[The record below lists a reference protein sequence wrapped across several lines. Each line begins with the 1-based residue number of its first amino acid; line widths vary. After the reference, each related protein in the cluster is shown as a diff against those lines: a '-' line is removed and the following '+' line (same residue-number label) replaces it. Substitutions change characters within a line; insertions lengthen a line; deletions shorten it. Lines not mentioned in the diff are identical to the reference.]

1 VTPAFAP
8 WLVGALSA
16 VGILVAGGGKPL
28 VWVLAAITGVTFYD
42 LAKRGVAESARA
54 RSDRTAVAMS
64 LGFFGVLLAGAFDLG
79 ASDGSV
85 GFAGWICRAVG
96 LAVIAAGFSLRVA
109 AARALGSNFGV
120 GISTAEDQLL
130 VENGPYRLIRHPTY
144 TALLLV
150 GIGTAIALRSPLAF
164 AVTLM
169 LWLPTALVR
178 MGKEE
183 QMLLE
188 RFGAAYG
195 HYCRRTWR
203 LLPRVY

>member
-1 VTPAFAP
+1 MTVAFGP

-16 VGILVAGGGKPL
+16 VGILIVGAGKPP
-28 VWVLAAITGVTFYD
+28 VWVLAAITGVTFFD
-42 LAKRGVAESARA
+42 LAKRGSTESAEA

-64 LGFFGVLLAGAFDLG
+64 LGFFGVLLAAAFDLG
-79 ASDGSV
+79 ASNGSG
-85 GFAGWICRAVG
+85 GFADWVRRGLG
-96 LAVIAAGFSLRVA
+96 LAVIGAGFALRVA
-109 AARALGSNFGV
+109 AARALGSSFGV
-120 GISTAEDQLL
+120 GISTAEDQML
-130 VENGPYRLIRHPTY
+130 VESGPYRLIRHPTY

-150 GIGTAIALRSPLAF
+150 GIGTAIAVGSPLAL

-178 MGKEE
+178 MEKEE
-183 QMLLE
+183 QMLVE

-195 HYCRRTWR
+195 RYCRRTWR